1 MMLPRKKSKNEASK
15 PAEVQGKY
23 VKKETSPLL
32 RNLMPSFIRHGPT
45 IPRRAE
51 VPMTEAPAV
60 PSASVYPLS
69 SAAGTDAGGLK
80 SFLRNATP
88 RPQHEVSRR
97 DSHRLSAPI
106 YLPRSL
112 SDLPHD
118 YSSSTPSFISDG
130 GPITENGDVARYY
143 YPPEA
148 YYDNQPRRTRRPDH
162 FHDDYR
168 YYEHSELNY
177 PRGSTQ
183 PQTPQPHHRPPA
195 AIGRMQA
202 KSLGNLAS
210 LSPEE
215 TALPPGWTVDWT
227 IRGRKYY
234 IDHNTNTTHWSHP
247 LEREGL
253 PPGWERV
260 ESAEFGV
267 YYVDHI
273 NKRAQYRH
281 PCAPSVP
288 RYDQPPP
295 LPPPITYQPRPPE
308 RNQPVLVPANPYH
321 TAEIPDWLQVYARA
335 PLKYDHIL
343 KWELFQLMDLDTYQG
358 MLKLLFMKELE
369 RIVKSYEAYRQAL
382 LTELDMRKQRQ
393 QWYAQ
398 QPTKNFPHNI

>member
-1 MMLPRKKSKNEASK
+1 MLFFS
-15 PAEVQGKY
+15 
-23 VKKETSPLL
+23 LD
-32 RNLMPSFIRHGPT
+32 LMPSFIRHGPT

-168 YYEHSELNY
+168 YYEHSEHSY

-195 AIGRMQA
+195 GK
-202 KSLGNLAS
+202 KSEITQHAS
-210 LSPEE
+210 L
-215 TALPPGWTVDWT
+215 LCDWRDKCQDSSGT
-227 IRGRKYY
+227 GICRIK
-234 IDHNTNTTHWSHP
+234 
-247 LEREGL
+247 
-253 PPGWERV
+253 
-260 ESAEFGV
+260 SATDYLLNAG
-267 YYVDHI
+267 
-273 NKRAQYRH
+273 
-281 PCAPSVP
+281 
-288 RYDQPPP
+288 
-295 LPPPITYQPRPPE
+295 
-308 RNQPVLVPANPYH
+308 AN
-321 TAEIPDWLQVYARA
+321 ASRD
-335 PLKYDHIL
+335 
-343 KWELFQLMDLDTYQG
+343 
-358 MLKLLFMKELE
+358 
-369 RIVKSYEAYRQAL
+369 L
-382 LTELDMRKQRQ
+382 LT
-393 QWYAQ
+393 
-398 QPTKNFPHNI
+398 